1 MIMGTL
7 MMFVKAFCVGGL
19 ICVIG
24 QVLMQLTKL
33 TSARILVLF
42 VVSGVVLTALGLYK
56 PLVDFAGAGATVP
69 LTGFGYSLA
78 MGALEG
84 VARYGFWGAFS
95 GGITRTAAGIAAALL
110 FGLLNAFIFKPHAK
124 D

>member
-1 MIMGTL
+1 MNTIL
-7 MMFVKAFCVGGL
+7 LFAKAFIVGGL

-24 QVLMQLTKL
+24 QILMQLTKL

-42 VVSGVVLTALGLYK
+42 VVSGVVLTALGIYK

-78 MGALEG
+78 MGAIEG
-84 VARYGFWGAFS
+84 VQKYGLWGAFV
-95 GGITRTAAGIAAALL
+95 GGINRTAAGIAAAIL
-110 FGLLNAFIFKPHAK
+110 FGLLNALIFKPHAK
-124 D
+124 E